1 MELDEVRSIW
11 NMQREQ
17 APYQVD
23 EQRLHQ
29 QVLARKSRALHI
41 TSISELLI
49 IGIYIGVG
57 IFVAFTNAT
66 SSKISLFMYA
76 AVAWMLLVALLTVI
90 SRIRRIKGNRKF
102 DRSVQGE
109 LQHGLALAR
118 YQVRLSRLMRL
129 NTALLCCL
137 MLFACWEKAKPWWA
151 TMLILAI
158 FGLGWFVSGWEHNK
172 HKMQKRKLEELEQS
186 LGKS

>member
-23 EQRLHQ
+23 EQQLHQ
-29 QVLARKSRALHI
+29 QVLARKNKALHI

-49 IGIYIGVG
+49 IVVYIGAG
-57 IFVAFTNAT
+57 IFVAVTNAT
-66 SSKISLFMYA
+66 SRTISLFMYV

-90 SRIRRIKGNRKF
+90 SRIKRIKGNRKF

-129 NTALLCCL
+129 NTVLLCCL

-151 TMLILAI
+151 TVLLLAI
-158 FGLGWFVSGWEHNK
+158 FGLGWITSGWE
-172 HKMQKRKLEELEQS
+172 
-186 LGKS
+186 